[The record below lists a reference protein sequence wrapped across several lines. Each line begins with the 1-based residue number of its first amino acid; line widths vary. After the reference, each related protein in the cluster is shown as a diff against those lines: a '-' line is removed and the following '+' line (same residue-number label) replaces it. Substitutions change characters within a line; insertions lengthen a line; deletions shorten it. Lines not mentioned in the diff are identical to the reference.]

1 MPASTPSPEAGQL
14 LKAVRLRVRL
24 STRDVER
31 LSRILAEEKKSRD
44 YYISHAWLTDIEN
57 GEFAPSI
64 YKLYSLS
71 VIYKRSYDEIL
82 AYFGIRLGN
91 LEQEQARLT
100 LPRTHLIRPGPSAA
114 TPQVEIP
121 PELKDKIPLEKTNLV
136 SRMFHQWGG
145 IPTSLLPH
153 MDLRHSIYGYVG
165 TEDFTLF
172 PLVRPGSF
180 VEIDARQRRVD
191 DLRWSSEFD
200 RPIYFVELRESYA
213 CSWCELKEGHLLLV
227 PHPQSQKRV
236 REVRFPNDAEIVG
249 RVTAISMRIVGD
261 NHEVQR

>member
-1 MPASTPSPEAGQL
+1 
-14 LKAVRLRVRL
+14 
-24 STRDVER
+24 
-31 LSRILAEEKKSRD
+31 
-44 YYISHAWLTDIEN
+44 
-57 GEFAPSI
+57 
-64 YKLYSLS
+64 
-71 VIYKRSYDEIL
+71 
-82 AYFGIRLGN
+82 
-91 LEQEQARLT
+91 
-100 LPRTHLIRPGPSAA
+100 
-114 TPQVEIP
+114 
-121 PELKDKIPLEKTNLV
+121 
-136 SRMFHQWGG
+136 
-145 IPTSLLPH
+145 